1 MFTFDFNDTYAGL
14 EMDKITKRN
23 DCFKSNKKKL
33 RKILFF
39 TIKTCRLAQTNIG
52 KIYYIKLLLNYLPI
66 FNFYNILFVP

>member
-33 RKILFF
+33 RKILVF
-39 TIKTCRLAQTNIG
+39 TIKTCRLAQTNI
-52 KIYYIKLLLNYLPI
+52 ISAILFQNLAILLLN
-66 FNFYNILFVP
+66 NIDFA

>member
-1 MFTFDFNDTYAGL
+1 MIRMQGS
-14 EMDKITKRN
+14 KWTKLRN
-23 DCFKSNKKKL
+23 GTIVLKSNKKKL
-33 RKILFF
+33 RKILVF